1 MSFRKENKYRV
12 TTSDYHHLKNILL
25 SNGMKLMHD
34 TRKVN
39 SLYFDNHTLEMHS
52 HSEEGVLP
60 RKKIRIR
67 WYNDVDKF
75 KFEKKISS
83 IEGRFKTTESLK
95 NLNSFDD
102 ILTHNPFDNQYGLLL
117 PSLKV
122 SYERTYFSMNGL
134 RITFD
139 KDINYNNLRLN
150 NLINHKDPER
160 VIEIKV
166 PTEISN
172 DFIERLM
179 PHPGARFSKY
189 SRGILISRGEISK
202 V

>member
-34 TRKVN
+34 TRKVS

-52 HSEEGVLP
+52 HSEEWVLP

-75 KFEKKISS
+75 TFEKKISS

-150 NLINHKDPER
+150 NLIN
-160 VIEIKV
+160 IK
-166 PTEISN
+166 
-172 DFIERLM
+172 
-179 PHPGARFSKY
+179 
-189 SRGILISRGEISK
+189 ILKEL
-202 V
+202 